1 MNMKKIRISKWR
13 WIQNRK
19 KQRENNRQMRDKKK
33 KFKKSQS
40 LILLSLSR
48 NSLHY
53 LLNQL
58 NSSILT
64 CPRYLQ

>member
-64 CPRYLQ
+64 CLRYLQ

>member
-48 NSLHY
+48 SSLHY

-64 CPRYLQ
+64 YLRYPK